1 MAGRV
6 DEVQQILLAVF
17 RRVGDADALR
27 LDGDAAFAFDV
38 HAVKVLVAFF
48 AFRHQPRELKDTVGE
63 RGLAVVDMGD
73 DAEIADMFL
82 YGH

>member
-6 DEVQQILLAVF
+6 DEVQQILLAAF
-17 RRVGDADALR
+17 RGVGDADALR
-27 LDGDAAFAFDV
+27 LDGDAALAFDV

-48 AFRHQPRELKDTVGE
+48 AFRHQPRKLKDTVGE